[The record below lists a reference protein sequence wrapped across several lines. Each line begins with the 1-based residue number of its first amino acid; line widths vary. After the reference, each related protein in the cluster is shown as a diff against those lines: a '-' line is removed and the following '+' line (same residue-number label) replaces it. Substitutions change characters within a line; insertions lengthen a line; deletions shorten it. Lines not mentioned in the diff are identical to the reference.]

1 MSNNR
6 FIPNDSV
13 DNGDSPLSPRSQW
26 FSYIASLTQNQNQ
39 NNNHNQNPFMSQIEN
54 PNQTLEQAFSRLSVA
69 NPNPNQSFGYGVANN
84 LNDYD
89 YSGLGV
95 SVNPYYN
102 YNYGIQLSNPSQ
114 PDFNRPVR
122 NNNNIAYGRGI
133 SSPSPRLSSYDVNQI
148 RYNHLNGGIGGG
160 GYGNDMF
167 YGSEELMRNF
177 QCALRNESSVP
188 TWVNDGV
195 NVNNV
200 NVNGMS
206 AHWFDEFRGRVYSLA
221 KDTHGSKILQE
232 VMENLGPEGVSYF
245 FLELINHMCELMVD
259 PIGYEVITKMVEVCN
274 QDQKTQIVLLV
285 THHGAQFIR
294 ICLSLHG
301 SRSVEKLL
309 EKVTTREQRGL
320 IMSALTPGAIVLS
333 KDINGHRVVFNCLK
347 NFPHADTEK
356 FLGVIARNS
365 LSLSRDKTGCCVL
378 QYCVSHAQGATK
390 NLLIHEIIL
399 HAPLLAEDCYGNYV
413 IQHLISLKIPTVSG
427 NLHHQLQQQFVSLS
441 CNKYGSNVVEK
452 FLHDSGVD
460 ISSCIIIE
468 LLNDPNVTRLLT
480 DPYGNFVIST
490 ALNKFKG
497 ARFIKNALEELVE
510 ANSQMMRS
518 NMFGKKVLDKFEGKN
533 RRNNI

>member
-6 FIPNDSV
+6 FIPNDSF
-13 DNGDSPLSPRSQW
+13 DNGDASPSPLSPPSQYL
-26 FSYIASLTQNQNQ
+26 SYISSLTQNHNQ
-39 NNNHNQNPFMSQIEN
+39 NNNHNQNQNPFMAQIEN
-54 PNQTLEQAFSRLSVA
+54 PNQTLELAFSLLSVA
-69 NPNPNQSFGYGVANN
+69 DPNLNPNQSFGYGVANN

-89 YSGLGV
+89 YSGVGV

-114 PDFNRPVR
+114 PDFNRPIR
-122 NNNNIAYGRGI
+122 NNNNIAYGRGRI
-133 SSPSPRLSSYDVNQI
+133 SSASPPLSSYDVNQI
-148 RYNHLNGGIGGG
+148 RYNHLNGGIGIGG
-160 GYGNDMF
+160 GGYYGNDMF
-167 YGSEELMRNF
+167 YGGEELIRNF

-301 SRSVEKLL
+301 YIFMNLCFLFLK
-309 EKVTTREQRGL
+309 
-320 IMSALTPGAIVLS
+320 AL
-333 KDINGHRVVFNCLK
+333 
-347 NFPHADTEK
+347 
-356 FLGVIARNS
+356 
-365 LSLSRDKTGCCVL
+365 
-378 QYCVSHAQGATK
+378 
-390 NLLIHEIIL
+390 
-399 HAPLLAEDCYGNYV
+399 
-413 IQHLISLKIPTVSG
+413 
-427 NLHHQLQQQFVSLS
+427 
-441 CNKYGSNVVEK
+441 
-452 FLHDSGVD
+452 
-460 ISSCIIIE
+460 
-468 LLNDPNVTRLLT
+468 
-480 DPYGNFVIST
+480 
-490 ALNKFKG
+490 
-497 ARFIKNALEELVE
+497 
-510 ANSQMMRS
+510 
-518 NMFGKKVLDKFEGKN
+518 
-533 RRNNI
+533 